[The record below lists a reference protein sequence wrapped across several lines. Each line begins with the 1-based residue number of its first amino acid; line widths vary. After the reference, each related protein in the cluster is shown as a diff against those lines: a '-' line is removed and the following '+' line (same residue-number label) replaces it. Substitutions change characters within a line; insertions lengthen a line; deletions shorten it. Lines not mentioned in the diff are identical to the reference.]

1 MSNRYQAAILTA
13 SYFPLKTPNAPTI
26 GTATAGASSASVT
39 FTAPANVGGGAITGY
54 TVTSSP
60 GGFTGTGA
68 SSPITVSGLS
78 NFTSYTFTV
87 VATNAFGTGP
97 QSAASNS
104 VTPVPPSQT
113 AYTTPGTYSWV
124 APSGLSPATVSVVCV
139 GGGGGGYFA
148 YAGDPYYA
156 GAAGGGGGLG
166 YVNGYSVT
174 ANNSYTVVVG
184 AGAVMS
190 TSAIGQ
196 TSGGDSY
203 FVSTGTVK
211 GGGGVGG
218 SSNAGGN
225 AGAGTGGTYAGT
237 GGGNGGNGS
246 GAGYYNSANY
256 WPGGAGGAGGYAG
269 NGGEGAS
276 SNSTATAGSA
286 GSGGGGGGGSS
297 GYGSSGGWAGGGVGI
312 LGQGSSGAGG
322 SGPSGGGGGSGG
334 AAGGSGF
341 VAPNYANGGA
351 GGAYGGGGGGGSPS
365 TGNGGTHNGGVGG
378 SGAVRI
384 IYSFTGVTRSFPST
398 NTGDL

>member
-1 MSNRYQAAILTA
+1 MSQRYQGGFLTA

-26 GTATAGASSASVT
+26 GTATAGDASASVA

-78 NFTSYTFTV
+78 NGTAYTFTV

-104 VTPVPPSQT
+104 ATPVPPVQT

-139 GGGGGGYFA
+139 GGGGGGFA
-148 YAGDPYYA
+148 TGAGDGYYA
-156 GAAGGGGGLG
+156 GACGGGGGLG
-166 YVNGYSVT
+166 YKNGYSVT
-174 ANNSYTVVVG
+174 SGSSYTVVVG

-190 TSAIGQ
+190 TGAQ
-196 TSGGDSY
+196 TNGGTSY
-203 FVSTGTVK
+203 FVSTGLVR
-211 GGGGVGG
+211 GGGGNGG
-218 SSNAGGN
+218 SSASPG
-225 AGAGTGGTYAGT
+225 AGAGAGGDYAGD

-246 GAGYYNSANY
+246 GGGQFNSSNY
-256 WPGGAGGAGGYAG
+256 FPGGGGGAGGYAG
-269 NGGEGAS
+269 NGGAGAPS
-276 SNSTATAGSA
+276 AGPYTNGSA

-297 GYGSSGGWAGGGVGI
+297 GYGSIGGMAGGGVGI
-312 LGQGSSGAGG
+312 LGQGSNGAGG
-322 SGPSGGGGGSGG
+322 GNPSGGGGGSGG
-334 AAGGSGF
+334 AQGGGF
-341 VAPNYANGGA
+341 GAPGNPAQGA
-351 GGAYGGGGGGGSPS
+351 PGGAYGGGGGGGNPS
-365 TGNGGTHNGGVGG
+365 TGNGGNHNGGLGG
-378 SGAVRI
+378 VGAVRL
-384 IYSFTGVTRSFPST
+384 IYSFSGVTRSFPST

>member
-1 MSNRYQAAILTA
+1 MSMRYQAAILTA
-13 SYFPLKTPNAPTI
+13 SYFPLKTPDAPTI
-26 GTATAGASSASVT
+26 GTATAGNASASVT

-60 GGFTGTGA
+60 GGLTGTGA

-97 QSAASNS
+97 RSAASNS
-104 VTPVPPSQT
+104 ATPAPPNQV
-113 AYTTPGTYSWV
+113 AYTTAGTYTFV
-124 APSGLSPATVSVVCV
+124 APAGLNPATVSVVCV
-139 GGGGGGYFA
+139 GGGGGGYWAGF
-148 YAGDPYYA
+148 GDPNYS
-156 GAAGGGGGLG
+156 GACGGGGGLG
-166 YVNGYSVT
+166 YINGYSVT
-174 ANNSYTVVVG
+174 AGNSYTVVVG

-225 AGAGTGGTYAGT
+225 AGAGTGGTYTGT

-246 GAGYYNSANY
+246 GAGYYNSSNY
-256 WPGGAGGAGGYAG
+256 WPGGGGGAGGYAG

-286 GSGGGGGGGSS
+286 GSGGGGGGASS
-297 GYGSSGGWAGGGVGI
+297 GYGSIGGYGGGGVGI
-312 LGQGSSGAGG
+312 LGQGSNGVGG

-334 AAGGSGF
+334 EQGTGF
-341 VAPNYANGGA
+341 AFPNVANGGA
-351 GGAYGGGGGGGSPS
+351 GGAYGGGGGGANPS

-378 SGAVRI
+378 VGAVRI
-384 IYSFTGVTRSFPST
+384 IYSFSGVTRSFPST